1 MDKFDAFERFEEY
14 TFVDNSR
21 RARRRRR
28 GKNPDEEAVQY
39 RRQKR
44 QYMAEM
50 RDAEAAFVPSYV
62 ANLDPQHHERQWVI
76 KSLTSFYVGNQI
88 EDVLSLVK
96 GGKEANVYC
105 CRARPEM
112 DASLLAAK
120 LYRPRMLRTLKNN
133 AIYKEGR
140 ITRDSDGKLIH
151 GGREA
156 RAMQKKTRFGKDLDL
171 NSWIFHEYRMQE
183 MLYAAGADVP
193 QPYAVGG
200 NTIIME
206 YLGEAALPAPT
217 LQEVRLPLEE
227 AKQLLRRVLVN
238 AELMLTHH
246 LVHGDLSAY
255 NILYWQGRIAIID
268 FPQMVDARKND
279 LASTLL
285 ERDVTRVCEYF
296 QSYGIR
302 VDPKA
307 IAADLWH
314 RYMHAEL

>member
-1 MDKFDAFERFEEY
+1 ME
-14 TFVDNSR
+14 V
-21 RARRRRR
+21 
-28 GKNPDEEAVQY
+28 
-39 RRQKR
+39 
-44 QYMAEM
+44 
-50 RDAEAAFVPSYV
+50 
-62 ANLDPQHHERQWVI
+62 
-76 KSLTSFYVGNQI
+76 
-88 EDVLSLVK
+88 
-96 GGKEANVYC
+96 
-105 CRARPEM
+105 
-112 DASLLAAK
+112 SLLAAK

-151 GGREA
+151 GSREA

-183 MLYAAGADVP
+183 ALYAAGADVP

-206 YLGEAALPAPT
+206 YLGEEALPAPT
-217 LQEVRLPLEE
+217 LQEVRLPGEE
-227 AKQLLRRVLVN
+227 AKELLRRVLYN
-238 AELMLTHH
+238 TELMLTHH

-279 LASTLL
+279 LASVLL

-296 QSYGIR
+296 HAYGIR
-302 VDPKA
+302 IDPKA
-307 IAADLWH
+307 VAADLWH